1 MPAPLEPGTLLI
13 ASLALEEPTFA
24 RSVVVLLQYVPDELT
39 LGVVVNRPLG
49 DRAMLYPGEELSNL
63 TQGMAKTAN
72 LGGMFFQG
80 GPVDPGS
87 LIFLHRVDELG
98 DETTRIHDGLY
109 AGGDLDALRTHT
121 ASTSSESPLLRFF
134 LGYAEWAPGQ
144 LEDEIS
150 MGAWILAPSDV
161 NLVFSEEVDQV
172 WQQSLHALGGKYA
185 AMSFMPE
192 DPTLN

>member
-1 MPAPLEPGTLLI
+1 MPARLEPGTLLI
-13 ASLALEEPTFA
+13 ASLALEDPSFSRT
-24 RSVVVLLQYVPDELT
+24 VVVLLQFVPDELT

-49 DRAMLYPGEELSNL
+49 DRARLYPSDELNNL
-63 TQGMAKTAN
+63 TQGLAKTSN

-98 DETTRIHDGLY
+98 DEATRVLDGLY

-121 ASTSSESPLLRFF
+121 SAVDTEAPLLRFF

-144 LEDEIS
+144 LEEEIN
-150 MGAWILAPSDV
+150 MGAWILAPADV
-161 NLVFSEEVDQV
+161 DLVFSEEADLV

-185 AMSFMPE
+185 PMSYMAE

>member
-13 ASLALEEPTFA
+13 ASLALEEPTFS
-24 RSVVVLLQYVPDELT
+24 RTVVVLLQYVPDELT

-49 DRAMLYPGEELSNL
+49 DRARLYPSDELSNL
-63 TQGMAKTAN
+63 TQGLTKTAN

-98 DETTRIHDGLY
+98 EETTRVRDGLY
-109 AGGDLDALRTHT
+109 AGGDLDTLRAH
-121 ASTSSESPLLRFF
+121 TSSAGTESPLLRFF

-144 LEDEIS
+144 LEDEIN
-150 MGAWILAPSDV
+150 MGAWILAPCNVD
-161 NLVFSEEVDQV
+161 LVFSEEPDQV

-185 AMSFMPE
+185 PMSFMPE